1 MSMKN
6 SVINYITNILLYVWV
21 RDFNPLQYNVIWE
34 FRLGWI
40 SIIIEIVV
48 YAMMVEIEVKS
59 ITQTNY

>member
-21 RDFNPLQYNVIWE
+21 HDFNPLQYNVIWE

>member
-40 SIIIEIVV
+40 SIIIEIDV
-48 YAMMVEIEVKS
+48 YAMMVEIEVKLH
-59 ITQTNY
+59 T